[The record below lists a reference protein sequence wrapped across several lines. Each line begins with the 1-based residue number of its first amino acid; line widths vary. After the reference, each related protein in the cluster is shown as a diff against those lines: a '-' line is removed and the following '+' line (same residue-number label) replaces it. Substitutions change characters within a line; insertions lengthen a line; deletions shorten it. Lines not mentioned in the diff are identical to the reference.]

1 MVSPISNSKFS
12 FLVFFNLGTN
22 QNEQLTSDRK
32 TNSCLLIGVKYQNL
46 EWVKCMKTITFDSHL
61 QQTVLYDS
69 IDLLIR
75 CFHESCLDESR
86 IVFSK
91 FAPCFNLLKTN
102 FCLKKKIYEQLF
114 SSKQPKHLM
123 KKIMKKKN

>member
-75 CFHESCLDESR
+75 WFHESCLDESR

-102 FCLKKKIYEQLF
+102 FCLKKKYTNNYFHQNSQNI
-114 SSKQPKHLM
+114 
-123 KKIMKKKN
+123 